1 MGRAP
6 SGARFFS
13 ATLAAMDRLISEFD
27 RALRAVIGVGYAVI
41 KNDPAAVFT
50 WTGAPPTSDG
60 ASNTPFAGQ
69 DPSTYFV
76 SITHRF

>member
-1 MGRAP
+1 
-6 SGARFFS
+6 
-13 ATLAAMDRLISEFD
+13 
-27 RALRAVIGVGYAVI
+27 
-41 KNDPAAVFT
+41 VFT

-69 DPSTYFV
+69 DPSTFFV